1 MHFVAQNGENITF
14 SRKLQNS
21 RGHNAGVTAILPLP
35 GTELVVTGS
44 YDEHIRLF
52 SQDPRSGTLLVR
64 LFFGCFPVTEIF
76 L

>member
-1 MHFVAQNGENITF
+1 MAI
-14 SRKLQNS
+14 SRKFQNS

-52 SQDPRSGTLLVR
+52 GEDPRRGMLFLFFECFTVTETLLQNLKRV
-64 LFFGCFPVTEIF
+64 
-76 L
+76 

>member
-1 MHFVAQNGENITF
+1 MESAVQNREDVIV

-52 SQDPRSGTLLVR
+52 SEDSRRGTFISVL
-64 LFFGCFPVTEIF
+64 
-76 L
+76 